1 MIMKKLF
8 TLFAVAVAMYM
19 ASCAG
24 APATPSD
31 AAVEYYQYVANGD
44 YEAFADAIH
53 FDTTDPEEIAEG
65 KAMVVSLY
73 KEKAAPQMEA
83 KSGVKSVEA
92 TGETISEDGNTAN
105 VQLKVIYGDGS
116 EKTEDV
122 KLVKV
127 DNKWLLA
134 FDK

>member
-8 TLFAVAVAMYM
+8 TLFAVAVAMFM

-44 YEAFADAIH
+44 YEAIADAIH
-53 FDTTDPEEIAEG
+53 YATTDPEEIAEG

>member
-8 TLFAVAVAMYM
+8 TLFAVAVAMFM

-127 DNKWLLA
+127 EDKWLLS

>member
-1 MIMKKLF
+1 MKKLF
-8 TLFAVAVAMYM
+8 TLFAVAVAMFM

-53 FDTTDPEEIAEG
+53 FDTTDPEEITEG

-105 VQLKVIYGDGS
+105 VQLKVFYGDGS

>member
-1 MIMKKLF
+1 MIMKKFFL
-8 TLFAVAVAMYM
+8 LLAVAVAMFM
-19 ASCAG
+19 VSCSS

-73 KEKAAPQMEA
+73 KEKAEPEI
-83 KSGVKSVEA
+83 KSKGGIKSIEA

>member
-1 MIMKKLF
+1 MKKLF
-8 TLFAVAVAMYM
+8 TLFAVAVAMFM

-127 DNKWLLA
+127 DGKWMLA

>member
-8 TLFAVAVAMYM
+8 TLFAVAVAMFM
-19 ASCAG
+19 VSCAG

-31 AAVEYYQYVANGD
+31 AAVEYYQCVVNGD
-44 YEAFADAIH
+44 YEAFANAVH

-65 KAMVVSLY
+65 KAMITSLY
-73 KEKAAPQMEA
+73 KEKAAPQIKKKGGVTSIEA
-83 KSGVKSVEA
+83 VGEA
-92 TGETISEDGNTAN
+92 ISEDGNTAN
-105 VQLKVIYGDGS
+105 VQLKVVYGDGS
-116 EKTEDV
+116 EKNEDI

-127 DNKWLLA
+127 EDKWMLA

>member
-8 TLFAVAVAMYM
+8 TLFAVAVAMFM

-116 EKTEDV
+116 EKTEDA
-122 KLVKV
+122 KMVKV
-127 DNKWLLA
+127 EGKWLLS

>member
-8 TLFAVAVAMYM
+8 TLFAVAVAMFM

-31 AAVEYYQYVANGD
+31 VAVEYYQYVANGD

-105 VQLKVIYGDGS
+105 VQLKVIYGNGS

>member
-8 TLFAVAVAMYM
+8 TLFAVAVAMFM

-73 KEKAAPQMEA
+73 KEKTAPQMEA

>member
-1 MIMKKLF
+1 MKKLF
-8 TLFAVAVAMYM
+8 TLFAVAVAMFM

-31 AAVEYYQYVANGD
+31 AAVEYYQYVADGD